1 MRIQGHNLA
10 SPSYKLAKA
19 DPAIVQDCSIELTI
33 GRRYGLLGSNG
44 SGKSNF
50 LQCLAARE
58 ACSPLRVF
66 LDFRVQMHAP
76 HIDHVCACLLLRHWL

>member
-1 MRIQGHNLA
+1 M
-10 SPSYKLAKA
+10 
-19 DPAIVQDCSIELTI
+19 QDCSIELTI

-58 ACSPLRVF
+58 ACSP
-66 LDFRVQMHAP
+66 P
-76 HIDHVCACLLLRHWL
+76 CLCFVLASH

>member
-1 MRIQGHNLA
+1 M
-10 SPSYKLAKA
+10 
-19 DPAIVQDCSIELTI
+19 QDCSIELTI

-58 ACSPLRVF
+58 ACSLPYMSSYRGDFTVCCETQWSPL
-66 LDFRVQMHAP
+66 
-76 HIDHVCACLLLRHWL
+76 

>member
-1 MRIQGHNLA
+1 VTAARA
-10 SPSYKLAKA
+10 
-19 DPAIVQDCSIELTI
+19 QDCSIELTI

-58 ACSPLRVF
+58 ARGLALLPHSSGLLPRVALGRAF
-66 LDFRVQMHAP
+66 LFFRRA
-76 HIDHVCACLLLRHWL
+76 LLLTAL